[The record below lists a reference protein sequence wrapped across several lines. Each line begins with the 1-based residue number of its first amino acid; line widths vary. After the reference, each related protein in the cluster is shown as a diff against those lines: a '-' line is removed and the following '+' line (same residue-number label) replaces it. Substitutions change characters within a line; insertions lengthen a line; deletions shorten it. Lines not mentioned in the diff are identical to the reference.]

1 MAESDKLTDAVLHK
15 HPDYVQ
21 AEKIYAFFEQSY
33 TGGREYMEGG
43 KNNLFK
49 HTFEDEQG
57 HKDRLERAYYYNY
70 CAPIVNTYNSFIYG
84 QEVQRDYGT
93 LAENALFQM
102 FLKNADKQGN
112 GYEEVCRTASK
123 WASVTGIQY
132 WLIDKPA
139 ESGNTLK
146 DEIDKELYPYIIR
159 LSPRS
164 VLDWGLDHYGNPL
177 WIKVKED
184 AEDRET
190 FTEKAKKVE
199 RYRIWYRDHWEL
211 YEVELSS
218 GGGSRAIKA
227 DEGEHPV
234 GEVPIVPVVHVSEQP
249 MSGLSLIEDIAYV
262 NRAIYNWCSLLDEI
276 LYRQTFS
283 QLVMP
288 EDPKSP
294 ISDQALGTARGL
306 GFPPEARH
314 APHFI
319 SPDASQATVISEQIK
334 DGVEEIYRL
343 ASLEGGSG
351 VEKDASG
358 ISKAYDFT
366 LTNNTL
372 VSKAINMEDA
382 ETRALRI
389 WAKWEGIN
397 EPNISVAY
405 EREYDIIRLADELAN
420 AIQAKTMKISPTFDK
435 ELKKRI
441 ANRMIPRLPD
451 KVKKQIEQEI
461 DSASAETPSRFDNQ
475 TGAIFGQTGTEGG
488 E

>member
-1 MAESDKLTDAVLHK
+1 MASDITEAVLHK
-15 HPDYVQ
+15 HPDFVRW
-21 AEKIYAFFEQSY
+21 EKIYKFFEESY
-33 TGGREYMEGG
+33 TGGHEYISGG
-43 KNNLFK
+43 HLFK
-49 HTFEDEQG
+49 HTFEDNEG

-70 CAPIVNTYNSFIYG
+70 CAPVVNTYNSFIYG
-84 QEVQRDYGT
+84 QDVDRDYGS
-93 LAENALFQM
+93 LADNPLFEM

-112 GYEEVCRTASK
+112 GYEEVCRTGSK
-123 WASVTGIQY
+123 WASATGIQF

-139 ESGNTLK
+139 VPAATRKE
-146 DEIDKELYPYIIR
+146 EIDNELYPYIVR
-159 LSPRS
+159 LSPRC
-164 VLDWGLDHYGNPL
+164 VLDWGLDTYGNPV
-177 WIKVKED
+177 WIKVKEG
-184 AEDRET
+184 AEDRQT
-190 FTEKAKKVE
+190 FDAKEQKVE
-199 RYRIWYRDHWEL
+199 RYRIWYRDRWEL
-211 YEVELSS
+211 YEVTKSDTGS
-218 GGGSRAIKA
+218 GKA
-227 DEGEHPV
+227 VKVDEGEHPV
-234 GEVPIVPVVHVSEQP
+234 GEVPIVPVVHVSECP
-249 MSGLSLIEDIAYV
+249 MSGISLIEDIAYV

-319 SPDASQATVISEQIK
+319 SPDASQAAVISEQIK

-389 WAKWEGIN
+389 WAKWLEIDDPGV
-397 EPNISVAY
+397 NIAY
-405 EREYDIIRLADELAN
+405 AREYDIIKLSEELEN
-420 AIQAKTMKISPTFDK
+420 AIKAKTMNISQTFDK
-435 ELKKRI
+435 EMKKRVVH
-441 ANRMIPRLPD
+441 RMLPRLAD
-451 KVKKQIEQEI
+451 DMKKQIEQEI
-461 DSASAETPSRFDNQ
+461 DSASAEAPKGPFDNQ
-475 TGAIFGQTGTEGG
+475 TNQIFGNTGTEGG